1 MNNAEVLIKF
11 TADDKEANSAIKQQE
26 DKLKSLQKTG
36 ENVAIGLAGAVDAL
50 VGSFVGMGI
59 NYNAEIETY
68 LTRLETL
75 TGSAD
80 KANSIL
86 DQIKQD
92 ALKTPFDVAS
102 LVQGESLL
110 LSTGISAEQARNDII
125 NLGNAISASGGGNAE
140 LSRMAV
146 NLQQIKN
153 VGKASALDI
162 KQFAYAGIDIYGLL
176 ADSMGVTKEEASEL
190 DVSYE
195 MLSEALSKASAEG
208 GKYYGAMEKQSK
220 TMSGASSNLKESWQV
235 LAGTLSQELFE
246 AVKEIIPMLT
256 SMFDWLAQNKDIV
269 MAIAIPLLAFIN
281 IIAGFLIIQK
291 IVGLLSAF
299 NAVLLA
305 NPIVAIIALIVALVA
320 GFIYLWNN
328 CEGFRNFFIGLWEAI
343 KTAVQTA
350 IDFIVGIFTGI
361 IDFVKNNWQGLLLFL
376 VNPFAGAF
384 KLLYDNCDGFK
395 KFIDNFVKSIINFFK
410 KLPDN
415 LKNIGKQMIEG
426 LINGVKNMKDKAV
439 NAVKDVGKG
448 LLNGIKNVLGIHSP
462 SKEFAMVGK
471 FSVLGYTEALDD
483 MKDQV
488 DAQIADTFG
497 ISPQLENSS
506 ALHYSP
512 NVVVNNEVNV
522 SQDPLGQMVSN
533 IKSYSGGAKNDYNFG
548 MGV

>member
-11 TADDKEANSAIKQQE
+11 RADDSEANSVEKSQE
-26 DKLKSLQKTG
+26 EKLKSLQKTG
-36 ENVAIGLAGAVDAL
+36 EAVAVGLAGAVDTL
-50 VGSFVGMGI
+50 VGAFVGMGV

-80 KANSIL
+80 KANQIL

-102 LVQGESLL
+102 LTQAESLL
-110 LSTGISAEQARNDII
+110 LSTGVSAEQARDDVI

-140 LSRMAV
+140 LQRMAV

-153 VGKASALDI
+153 VGRASALDI

-176 ADSMGVTKEEASEL
+176 ADSMGVTREEASQL

-195 MLSEALSKASAEG
+195 MLSNALSKASAEG

-220 TMSGASSNLKESWQV
+220 TMKGASSNLNESWQV
-235 LAGTLSQELFE
+235 LAGTLSEGLFE
-246 AVKEIIPMLT
+246 ALKDVIPMLT
-256 SMFDWLAQNKDIV
+256 KLFDWLAKNKKIV
-269 MAIAIPLLAFIN
+269 LAIAIPLLTFIN
-281 IIAGFLIIQK
+281 IMAGFIIIQK
-291 IVGLLSAF
+291 IIGLFQALW
-299 NAVLLA
+299 AVIIA
-305 NPIVAIIALIVALVA
+305 NPVVAIIALIVALVA

-328 CEGFRNFFIGLWEAI
+328 CEAFKNFFVGLWEAI

-350 IDFIVGIFTGI
+350 IDFIIGIFTGI
-361 IDFVKNNWQGLLLFL
+361 INFVKENWQSLLLL
-376 VNPFAGAF
+376 IVNPFAGAF

-395 KFIDNFVKSIINFFK
+395 KFIDNFVKTIVNFFK
-410 KLPDN
+410 ELPGKMLD
-415 LKNIGKQMIEG
+415 IGKRMVQG
-426 LINGVKNMKDKAV
+426 LWDGIKGAGTWLWDKITGWGESIIDGVKS
-439 NAVKDVGKG
+439 
-448 LLNGIKNVLGIHSP
+448 IFGIHSP
-462 SKEFAMVGK
+462 SKEFGIIGK

-483 MKDQV
+483 MKGQV
-488 DAQIADTFG
+488 DKQIEETFG
-497 ISPQLENSS
+497 ISPQLQNSS

>member
-176 ADSMGVTKEEASEL
+176 ADSMGITKEEATDL

-246 AVKEIIPMLT
+246 AVKEIIPVLT

-343 KTAVQTA
+343 KTVVQTA

-533 IKSYSGGAKNDYNFG
+533 IKSFSGGAKNDYNFG

>member
-176 ADSMGVTKEEASEL
+176 ADSMGITKEEATDL

-246 AVKEIIPMLT
+246 AVKEIIPVLT

-533 IKSYSGGAKNDYNFG
+533 IKSFSGGAKNDYNFG

>member
-11 TADDKEANSAIKQQE
+11 TANDKEANSAIKQQE

-176 ADSMGVTKEEASEL
+176 ADSMGITKEEATDL

-246 AVKEIIPMLT
+246 AVKEIIPVLT

-533 IKSYSGGAKNDYNFG
+533 IKSFSGGAKNDYNFG

>member
-36 ENVAIGLAGAVDAL
+36 ENVAIGLAGAVDGL
-50 VGSFVGMGI
+50 VGAFVGMGI

-176 ADSMGVTKEEASEL
+176 ADSMGVTREEASEL

-246 AVKEIIPMLT
+246 AVKEIIPVLT
-256 SMFDWLAQNKDIV
+256 GMFDWLAQNKDIV
-269 MAIAIPLLAFIN
+269 MAIAIPLLTFIN

-328 CEGFRNFFIGLWEAI
+328 CEAFRNFFIGLWEAI

-395 KFIDNFVKSIINFFK
+395 KFIDNFVKSIIYQH
-410 KLPDN
+410 LYP
-415 LKNIGKQMIEG
+415 L
-426 LINGVKNMKDKAV
+426 
-439 NAVKDVGKG
+439 
-448 LLNGIKNVLGIHSP
+448 
-462 SKEFAMVGK
+462 
-471 FSVLGYTEALDD
+471 
-483 MKDQV
+483 
-488 DAQIADTFG
+488 
-497 ISPQLENSS
+497 QL
-506 ALHYSP
+506 HP
-512 NVVVNNEVNV
+512 TI
-522 SQDPLGQMVSN
+522 D
-533 IKSYSGGAKNDYNFG
+533 
-548 MGV
+548 

>member
-50 VGSFVGMGI
+50 VGAFVGMGI

-235 LAGTLSQELFE
+235 LAGTLSEGLFN
-246 AVKEIIPMLT
+246 AIKDIIPMLT

-533 IKSYSGGAKNDYNFG
+533 IKSFSGGAKNDYNFG

>member
-11 TADDKEANSAIKQQE
+11 RADDSEANSVEKQQE
-26 DKLKSLQKTG
+26 DKLKQLQKTG
-36 ENVAIGLAGAVDAL
+36 EAVAIGLAGAVDTL
-50 VGSFVGMGI
+50 VGAFVGMGV

-80 KANSIL
+80 KANQIL

-102 LVQGESLL
+102 LTQAESLL
-110 LSTGISAEQARNDII
+110 LSTGVSAEQARDDVI

-140 LSRMAV
+140 LQRMAV

-153 VGKASALDI
+153 VGRASALDI

-176 ADSMGVTKEEASEL
+176 ADSMGVTREEASQL

-195 MLSEALSKASAEG
+195 MLSKALSKASAEG

-220 TMSGASSNLKESWQV
+220 TMKGASSNLSESWQV
-235 LAGTLSQELFE
+235 LAGTLSEGLFE
-246 AVKEIIPMLT
+246 AIKDVIPKLT
-256 SMFDWLAQNKDIV
+256 KLFDWLAKNKTIV
-269 MAIAIPLLAFIN
+269 MAILIPLLTFIN
-281 IIAGFLIIQK
+281 ICAGFMIIQK
-291 IVGLLSAF
+291 INGLLMAF

-328 CEGFRNFFIGLWEAI
+328 CEAFKNFFVGLWEAI

-350 IDFIVGIFTGI
+350 IDFIIGIFTRI
-361 IDFVKNNWQGLLLFL
+361 INFVKDNWQALLLML

-384 KLLYDNCDGFK
+384 KLLYDNCEGFRN
-395 KFIDNFVKSIINFFK
+395 FIDNFVKSIIDFFK
-410 KLPDN
+410 KLPGE
-415 LKNIGKQMIEG
+415 LKKIGKNMIQG
-426 LINGVKNMKDKAV
+426 LIDGIKGIKDKAV

-448 LLNGIKNVLGIHSP
+448 LLSGIKGILGIHSP
-462 SKEFAMVGK
+462 SKEFALIGK

-483 MKDQV
+483 MQDTV
-488 DAQIADTFG
+488 DKQIAETFG
-497 ISPQLENSS
+497 ISPQLQNSS